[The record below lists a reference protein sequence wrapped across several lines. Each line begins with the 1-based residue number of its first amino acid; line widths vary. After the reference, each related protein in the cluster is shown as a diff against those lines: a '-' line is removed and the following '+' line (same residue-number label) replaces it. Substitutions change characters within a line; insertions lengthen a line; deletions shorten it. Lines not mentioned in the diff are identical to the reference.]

1 MTVHDVLREELD
13 WARNEFREAL
23 EKNKDLEAAL
33 KRLIERGRELEAFE
47 RHVRQIQALA
57 WGMIAVLAG
66 TAALLLYA
74 AFLD

>member
-23 EKNKDLEAAL
+23 ENNKNLDAAL
-33 KRLIERGRELEAFE
+33 RRLVERGRELEAFE

-57 WGMIAVLAG
+57 WGMVAVLSG
-66 TAALLLYA
+66 SAALLLYA